1 HLAGIPEHIPGLD
14 YPTLTQEGGP
24 PENGIVLGQYQS
36 RVIDM
41 ASAYATLAN
50 SGVYQQPHFIQKV
63 VTAEGEVLLDRPVSP
78 GERRLDAAVAD
89 NVTQAMLPIA
99 SYSNGHA
106 LAGGRP
112 SAAKTGTAQL
122 GDTGQ
127 NKDAWMVG
135 YTPSLS
141 TAVWIGTSD
150 AQAITNSYGGLIY
163 GSGVPADIWKST
175 MDGALKGSDWESFP
189 WPDPIGGQAGVPAN
203 SGVTSGDGTGTP

>member
-1 HLAGIPEHIPGLD
+1 
-14 YPTLTQEGGP
+14 
-24 PENGIVLGQYQS
+24 
-36 RVIDM
+36 
-41 ASAYATLAN
+41 
-50 SGVYQQPHFIQKV
+50 VYQQPHFIQKV

-89 NVTQAMLPIA
+89 NITQAMLPIA

-203 SGVTSGDGTGTP
+203 SGVTSGDGTGTPTTGASAPPAPIEVPGLPPIEVPPLPQLPRQIEILPGIVIPLPG